1 MENNN
6 YSIKIYYA
14 DIKSSSLLT
23 SVLPLTVIS
32 RAKNIGHIYYS
43 DLSQDVQYK
52 IAYGLFKNIGI
63 ISPNSDNILEIDYYK
78 LPFTGKTG
86 SEPVSNVSQED
97 LISYFIEYN
106 IKIKNLL
113 TIVYEK
119 ENVTAINIPD
129 IFMDCLPDNLFALE
143 TSIDEFIVT
152 VYRKFLSTSSGSIP
166 FIPWFGTR
174 IKQYLHELSAY
185 QAAEMIQGEVEG
197 VTNTLKIYFV
207 ENDIADTDFLA
218 EVSVMENNE
227 YSSVQYRILITVNN
241 AKYSITV
248 K

>member
-1 MENNN
+1 MKNNN

-14 DIKSSSLLT
+14 DIKNSPLLT

-32 RAKNIGHIYYS
+32 RAKNAGHIYYS

-63 ISPNSDNILEIDYYK
+63 ISPNPDNILEIDYYK

-86 SEPVSNVSQED
+86 SEPAANVSQAD
-97 LISYFIEYN
+97 MISYFIEYN
-106 IKIKNLL
+106 IKIRNLL
-113 TIVYEK
+113 TTVYKK
-119 ENVTAINIPD
+119 ENVTAISIPD

-152 VYRKFLSTSSGSIP
+152 VYRRFLSISSGSVP

-185 QAAEMIQGEVEG
+185 QAAEMMQGELNG
-197 VTNTLKIYFV
+197 ITNVLKIYLA
-207 ENDIADTDFLA
+207 ENGIADMDFSA
-218 EVSVMENNE
+218 EVSVMENEE
-227 YSSVQYRILITVNN
+227 YSSVQYRVLITVNN
-241 AKYSITV
+241 ARYSITV